1 MNASERSN
9 YEHMNMISLFGGM
22 AVHVQ
27 PCSYLFLFSFFFF
40 VTTILFNIIFDIR
53 LVVFKNLVKFL
64 ISTIRKI
71 YPLMPVLSGPNGY
84 RFVIQ

>member
-1 MNASERSN
+1 MLVKEVITNTIYPFS
-9 YEHMNMISLFGGM
+9 GM

-27 PCSYLFLFSFFFF
+27 PRRYLFLFSSPFFFFF

-53 LVVFKNLVKFL
+53 LIIFKNLVKRL
-64 ISTIRKI
+64 ISTTRKI

-84 RFVIQ
+84 RFII